1 MSPTHTLLGAG
12 MVVAILPMAAAFLRQ
27 RSRFLQA
34 GILAAATASM
44 VFLFL
49 LLKVLE
55 TVPSPRL
62 VFWVQLLLISTTPLL
77 LAGYLLTAGL
87 GRERPEESIRYLRRT
102 FGLLVLVCV
111 AFLIFL
117 RLPSFLSRIEWVD
130 TTAIVS
136 FGALGKAYLC
146 YLLIGMVFIG
156 YNLESTYRTA
166 SSAFRQPLR
175 APFLALFAL
184 LGYLTYILTLGILY
198 SRIDSQK
205 LVVTAVPFILVDL
218 FLAWGFVRGS
228 LTDRGAPVSRSV
240 VYSSFTA
247 LSAGLYVFAI
257 GAMAQLSNFTHWSPD
272 QVVTLTLIF
281 LSVLVA
287 VLFFVSNRFQRQ
299 VRRFIDRNFYVNRYD
314 YRGQW
319 SRVTEALEAVQ
330 SREEVFTATHALL
343 KEVFIADQITMAIR
357 SEMDTD
363 LRPYLGKGVG
373 HPQAV
378 LPLASP
384 LARQLAGERHTILLD
399 RRPDDFEYIPIYAEN
414 QDWLESTA
422 SRVIAPLF
430 FGSELI
436 GVMGLERAHTDDP
449 FTFEDVALLDSIAGH
464 VAAVLRAVEL
474 SQALAES
481 REMELMSQW
490 SNLILHDLKNYL
502 APLRMIAQ
510 NLEMHRNKP
519 NIAEV
524 SATDLYRVAG
534 RMEALVRTIS
544 ELRDNPEQNKTLL
557 DVNALVRDTVE
568 HLQLGNRTDL
578 DVRLDL
584 GPEAEVIGDPSLLH
598 RVLENLITNAVEA
611 MEGRGKLSVS
621 TEHKDDSVTVTV
633 SDSGP
638 GMSEAFVRERL
649 FRPFATTKRQGWGL
663 GLYQCRSVIK
673 SHGGKVHVESHPGL
687 GSSFRVTLPAA
698 QGAAPTREVV
708 PVLAAPEG
716 VPS

>member
-1 MSPTHTLLGAG
+1 MSPSHSLLGAG
-12 MVVAILPMAAAFLRQ
+12 ILAAMLPMAAAFLRQ

-34 GILAAATASM
+34 GILAAAASSM
-44 VFLFL
+44 VFFFL

-55 TVPSPRL
+55 TGADPRL
-62 VFWVQLLLISTTPLL
+62 VFWVQILVISTTPLL
-77 LAGYLLTAGL
+77 LSGYLLSAGL

-102 FGLLVLVCV
+102 FALLAVGGA
-111 AFLIFL
+111 AFLACL
-117 RLPSFLSRIEWVD
+117 RFPSFLSHIEWVD
-130 TTAIVS
+130 GVAIVR
-136 FGALGKAYLC
+136 FGALGKTYLC

-166 SSAFRQPLR
+166 SSTFRQPLR
-175 APFLALFAL
+175 APFLALFGL

-198 SRIDSQK
+198 SRIDTQK
-205 LVVTAVPFILVDL
+205 LVVTAVPFMLVDL
-218 FLAWGFVRGS
+218 FLAWGMVRGS

-257 GAMAQLSNFTHWSPD
+257 GAVAQLSNFTHWSPD

-287 VLFFVSNRFQRQ
+287 VLFFISNRFQRQ

-314 YRGQW
+314 YRAQW
-319 SRVTEALEAVQ
+319 SRVTEGLEAVK
-330 SREEVFTATHALL
+330 SREEVFTATAALL

-357 SEMDTD
+357 NEMETE
-363 LRPYLGKGVG
+363 LRPCLGKGVG
-373 HPQAV
+373 HPQAA
-378 LPLASP
+378 LSLASP
-384 LARQLAGERHTILLD
+384 LARHLAGERHALLLD

-414 QDWLESTA
+414 QDWLDTTA
-422 SRVIAPLF
+422 SQVIAPLF
-430 FGSELI
+430 FGNELI

-464 VAAVLRAVEL
+464 VAAVLRAVVL

-510 NLEMHRNKP
+510 NLDMHRHKP

-524 SATDLYRVAG
+524 SATDLHRVAG

-544 ELRDNPEQNKTLL
+544 ELRNDPEQSKARL
-557 DVNALVRDTVE
+557 DLSALARDTVD
-568 HLQLGNRTDL
+568 HLHLSGREGL
-578 DVRLDL
+578 VVRLDL
-584 GPEAEVIGDPSLLH
+584 GPGADVIGDAPLLR

-611 MEGRGKLSVS
+611 MEGKGTLALTTEVTDGSV
-621 TEHKDDSVTVTV
+621 SVTVT
-633 SDSGP
+633 DSGP

-673 SHGGKVHVESHPGL
+673 SHGGKVQVDSHPGL

-698 QGAAPTREVV
+698 PIAAQPREV
-708 PVLAAPEG
+708 PVLAASEG

>member
-1 MSPTHTLLGAG
+1 MNPSQTLLMAG
-12 MVVAILPMAAAFLRQ
+12 MIVAILPMAASFLRQ

-34 GILAAATASM
+34 GVLASAAGSII
-44 VFLFL
+44 FLFL
-49 LLKVLE
+49 LLRVLDSG
-55 TVPSPRL
+55 PSPRF
-62 VFWVQLLLISTTPLL
+62 VAWVEILIISTVPLIL
-77 LAGYLLTAGL
+77 SGYLLSAGL

-102 FGLLVLVCV
+102 FALLAAVGI
-111 AFLIFL
+111 AFLLCL
-117 RLPSFLSRIEWVD
+117 RLPSFLSRVEWVD
-130 TTAIVS
+130 GEAIVR
-136 FGALGKAYLC
+136 FGALGKIYLC
-146 YLLIGMVFIG
+146 YLLIGIVFIG

-175 APFLALFAL
+175 VPFLALFAL

-198 SRIDSQK
+198 SRIDTQK
-205 LVVTAVPFILVDL
+205 LVVTAVPFMLVDL
-218 FLAWGFVRGS
+218 FLAWGLVRGS

-257 GAMAQLSNFTHWSPD
+257 GAVAQLSNFTHWSPD
-272 QVVTLTLIF
+272 QVVTLTLTF
-281 LSVLVA
+281 LSLLVA

-314 YRGQW
+314 YRAQW
-319 SRVTEALEAVQ
+319 LRVTEALDAVQ
-330 SREEVFTATHALL
+330 SREEVFTCTAALL

-357 SEMDTD
+357 GELDSD

-378 LPLASP
+378 LTLDSP
-384 LARQLAGERHTILLD
+384 LGRHLAGERHAVLLD

-414 QDWLESTA
+414 QDWLENTA
-422 SRVIAPLF
+422 SQVVAPLF
-430 FGSELI
+430 FGNELI
-436 GVMGLERAHTDDP
+436 GVMGLERAHTDDS
-449 FTFEDVALLDSIAGH
+449 FTFEDVALIDSIAGH

-510 NLEMHRNKP
+510 NLEMHRHKP

-524 SATDLYRVAG
+524 SATDLHRVAG

-557 DVNALVRDTVE
+557 DLNTLVRDTLE
-568 HLQLGNRTDL
+568 HLQLAGRPDLVIQVDLRTGAD
-578 DVRLDL
+578 
-584 GPEAEVIGDPSLLH
+584 VIGDPSLLG

-611 MEGRGKLSVS
+611 MEGRGTLSIS
-621 TEHKDDSVTVTV
+621 TEHKNDSVALMV

-638 GMSEAFVRERL
+638 GMSEAFIRERL

-663 GLYQCRSVIK
+663 GLFQCRSVIK
-673 SHGGKVHVESHPGL
+673 SHGGKVLVESHPGL
-687 GSSFRVTLPAA
+687 GSSFRITLPAA
-698 QGAAPTREVV
+698 PTAAPVAEAVS
-708 PVLAAPEG
+708 VLAAPEG